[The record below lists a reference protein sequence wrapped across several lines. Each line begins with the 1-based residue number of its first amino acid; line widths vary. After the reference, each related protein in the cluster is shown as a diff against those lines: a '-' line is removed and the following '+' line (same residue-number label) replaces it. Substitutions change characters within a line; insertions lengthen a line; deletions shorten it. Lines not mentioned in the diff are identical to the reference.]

1 MVIKNS
7 LNNFFSFRTV
17 SRRSH
22 EHEIIFPCSDIV
34 VLKVTEADL
43 YPSNKMKENDLT
55 SASNAVSCP
64 TAAQH
69 DNE

>member
-7 LNNFFSFRTV
+7 LNTFFSFHTV

-22 EHEIIFPCSDIV
+22 ELEIIFPCSDIAGF
-34 VLKVTEADL
+34 KVTEADL
-43 YPSNKMKENDLT
+43 YPSNKVQENDLT
-55 SASNAVSCP
+55 SVSNAVCC
-64 TAAQH
+64 TIAAQH